1 VFEIDREIVYT
12 VQSQTVKNKIYEVA
26 VEGNKIKHCT
36 CQGWATHK
44 KCKHAQQIKK
54 NKLTVNLTPQE
65 KAIERQKASKIGKAI
80 APKVSQHPAYK
91 TTKEK
96 IDNDSDLKSFMDTV
110 NG

>member
-65 KAIERQKASKIGKAI
+65 KAIERLAKLLHQK
-80 APKVSQHPAYK
+80 
-91 TTKEK
+91 
-96 IDNDSDLKSFMDTV
+96 LV
-110 NG
+110 NTQPIKQQRRK